1 METIAANTTSA
12 ATADAEY
19 RRGSVLGLTVAEIFI
34 LLLFL
39 LLLVYL
45 ALNENWTAR
54 GGTLG
59 EELDQLR
66 QQLTVKD
73 KKLRE
78 WQGVIEEF
86 QTPQEVQTLVSK
98 MLQADQR
105 EEEYRHQIEVFK
117 ETLNKSNNEAHR
129 EVITLRT
136 QNSNLRQEIE
146 IAQQNY
152 EEIKEELRVVREK
165 GNNPPCWYKTVPA
178 ERGGMREKAHYTFRI
193 GVFDNAIII
202 LEQPVPP
209 GSAEDDNGPLYAVEA
224 EQLGLT
230 DIPYETELNDE
241 SLIEKMQP
249 IHDAGKNERVRS
261 YSCTFFVK
269 VWDETSAH
277 NKERW
282 KNAHHLLEDLFGT
295 YIVQNDPWPLPL
307 EPGISGRMQP
317 SLKRGFSGGG

>member
-1 METIAANTTSA
+1 MEPIATNTTPA

-59 EELDQLR
+59 EERDQLR
-66 QQLTVKD
+66 QELTEKD

-98 MLQADQR
+98 MLQASQR
-105 EEEYRHQIEVFK
+105 EEKYRHQIEVFE
-117 ETLNKSNNEAHR
+117 ETLNKSNSEAHK

-136 QNSNLRQEIE
+136 QNSNLQQEME

-152 EEIKEELRVVREK
+152 EKIKEELRVVREK

-178 ERGGMREKAHYTFRI
+178 ERGGMRERPYYTFHI
-193 GVFDNAIII
+193 AVLDDAIIVR
-202 LEQPVPP
+202 QAPVPP
-209 GSAEDDNGPLYAVEA
+209 GNAADDNGPLYSVEA
-224 EQLGLT
+224 EQLELAA
-230 DIPYETELNDE
+230 IPYNTALGNENI
-241 SLIEKMQP
+241 IEYMKP
-249 IHDAGKNERVRS
+249 IHDAGKSARVRS

-269 VWDETSAH
+269 VWDKTSDH
-277 NKERW
+277 NKKRW
-282 KNAHHLLEDLFGT
+282 KDAHHALEDLFGT
-295 YIVQNDPWPLPL
+295 YIVQNDPWA
-307 EPGISGRMQP
+307 Q
-317 SLKRGFSGGG
+317 SL